1 MPWVNNKKSSTAECN
16 EKKLMSDRVK
26 TGYSERLIKYRKLD
40 T

>member
-1 MPWVNNKKSSTAECN
+1 
-16 EKKLMSDRVK
+16 MSDRVK